1 METNRGEIDRPPP
14 SRYCWSG
21 RVQGAYSSSPP
32 PMPGPSCGRGSN
44 QVRIRNF
51 RKSTFFVV
59 HHLPRKEGPPYSLIL
74 CFIAGEERASSSS
87 SLWHELCAL
96 RNFCD
101 GLENKGVVWLGRGD
115 GEGGDLREE
124 LSALMETVRQ
134 MGPRGKAEHRRHKD
148 DSG

>member
-1 METNRGEIDRPPP
+1 
-14 SRYCWSG
+14 
-21 RVQGAYSSSPP
+21 
-32 PMPGPSCGRGSN
+32 MPGPSCRRGFN

-59 HHLPRKEGPPYSLIL
+59 HHLQGKKAHHSLFL

-96 RNFCD
+96 RNFCG

-134 MGPRGKAEHRRHKD
+134 MGPRGKAEHRRDKD